1 MQKGIEMEIRL
12 HAPLFTDEE
21 SCIFVTNQNKNTA
34 IVMKGST
41 SGENKK
47 NLRKFLEC

>member
-1 MQKGIEMEIRL
+1 M
-12 HAPLFTDEE
+12 PLYSRTKKAA
-21 SCIFVTNQNKNTA
+21 SLLPIKTKKTA